1 MEQKMWY
8 INQLL
13 NDSKKKKKK
22 TLSLYNLKIVF
33 KGALK
38 QD

>member
-13 NDSKKKKKK
+13 NDSKKKK